1 MQEKRYKKIRKLI
14 LTVTYDSDITR
25 YVLGTLD
32 IVYQGMLEDIYTKE
46 QPAHIS
52 YKDMKNLDFQTI
64 LTNNYYTNPNSMH
77 ICFPMKI
84 KQKSDE
90 DNDIDTDL
98 VTVNNFFAHLIK
110 EISVTRYRNDKQ
122 LMPIFSPYEIYKYQ
136 DSMIKHL
143 SKNAL
148 KKIEKTILW
157 QTTSLF

>member
-1 MQEKRYKKIRKLI
+1 
-14 LTVTYDSDITR
+14 
-25 YVLGTLD
+25 
-32 IVYQGMLEDIYTKE
+32 MLEDIDTKE

-52 YKDMKNLDFQTI
+52 YKDMENLDFQI
-64 LTNNYYTNPNSMH
+64 MLTNNYYTNPNSMH

-122 LMPIFSPYEIYKYQ
+122 LMPIFSPYEIYKY
-136 DSMIKHL
+136 
-143 SKNAL
+143 
-148 KKIEKTILW
+148 
-157 QTTSLF
+157 